1 MSFFDRI
8 SYNNIESVYLTIS
21 GQQDLLLQDSEKPKM
36 IKAFTNRSSFYVK
49 RKGCLIM
56 AKILV
61 AGQIPEIGLQLLRG
75 HEVEMYDKEGLIST
89 EELVKRVKDKDALLS
104 LLSTKVPKEVV
115 DAAPNLKIIANYG
128 AGYDNIDYKYA
139 VEKDIAVTNTPKVST
154 EATAELTFAI
164 LLAAARRIP
173 EGDTLCRTV
182 GFNGW
187 APLFFLGREVY
198 GKTIG
203 IIGLGE
209 IGKAVAKRAKA
220 FGMNI
225 VYTGPSRKYEAEQ
238 ELEATY
244 VTLEELLQTADF
256 ITINCAYNP
265 KLHHMIDE
273 EQFRMMKQTAYII
286 NAARGPIMNEE
297 ALAHALETK
306 EIEGAALDVF
316 EFEPK
321 ITEKLKG
328 LTNVVL
334 TPHIGNATIETRD
347 AMAEMAVRNILAV
360 LEGNEPLT
368 PVYKKELIMK

>member
-1 MSFFDRI
+1 
-8 SYNNIESVYLTIS
+8 
-21 GQQDLLLQDSEKPKM
+21 
-36 IKAFTNRSSFYVK
+36 
-49 RKGCLIM
+49 M

-61 AGQIPEIGLQLLRG
+61 AGNIPEIGLQLLQN
-75 HEVEMYDKEGLIST
+75 HEIEMYDKEELIST
-89 EELVKRVKDKDALLS
+89 EELAKRVKDKDALLS
-104 LLSTKVPKEVV
+104 LLSTKVTKEVI
-115 DAAPNLKIIANYG
+115 DAASNLKIIANYG
-128 AGYDNIDYKYA
+128 AGYDNIAYKYA
-139 VEKDIAVTNTPKVST
+139 AEKGVVVTNTPKVST

-220 FGMNI
+220 FGMNVI
-225 VYTGPSRKYEAEQ
+225 YTGPNRKYETES
-238 ELEATY
+238 EIEATY

-265 KLHHMIDE
+265 SLHHMINE
-273 EQFRMMKQTAYII
+273 EQFKMMKKTAYII
-286 NAARGPIMNEE
+286 NAARGPIMNEL
-297 ALAHALETK
+297 ALAHALETN

-321 ITEKLKG
+321 ITERLKG
-328 LTNVVL
+328 LKNVVL
-334 TPHIGNATIETRD
+334 TPHVGNATFETRD
-347 AMAEMAVRNILAV
+347 AMAEIAVRNILAV
-360 LEGNEPLT
+360 LEGEEPLT
-368 PVYKKELIMK
+368 PVNQKEFVTK

>member
-1 MSFFDRI
+1 
-8 SYNNIESVYLTIS
+8 
-21 GQQDLLLQDSEKPKM
+21 
-36 IKAFTNRSSFYVK
+36 
-49 RKGCLIM
+49 M
-56 AKILV
+56 ANILV
-61 AGQIPEIGLQLLRG
+61 AGNIPEIGLQLLQN
-75 HEVEMYDKEGLIST
+75 HEIEMYDKEELIST
-89 EELVKRVKDKDALLS
+89 EELAKRVKDKDALLS
-104 LLSTKVPKEVV
+104 LLSTKVTKEVI
-115 DAAPNLKIIANYG
+115 DAASNLKIIANYG
-128 AGYDNIDYKYA
+128 AGYDNIAYKYA
-139 VEKDIAVTNTPKVST
+139 AEKGVVVTNTPKVST

-220 FGMNI
+220 FGMNVI
-225 VYTGPSRKYEAEQ
+225 YTGPNRKYETES
-238 ELEATY
+238 EIEATY

-265 KLHHMIDE
+265 SLHHMINE
-273 EQFRMMKQTAYII
+273 EQFKMMKKTAYII
-286 NAARGPIMNEE
+286 NAARGPIMNEL
-297 ALAHALETK
+297 ALAHALETN

-321 ITEKLKG
+321 ITERLKG
-328 LTNVVL
+328 LKNVVL
-334 TPHIGNATIETRD
+334 TPHVGNATFETRD

-360 LEGNEPLT
+360 LEGEEPLT
-368 PVYKKELIMK
+368 PISQKEFVTK

>member
-1 MSFFDRI
+1 
-8 SYNNIESVYLTIS
+8 
-21 GQQDLLLQDSEKPKM
+21 
-36 IKAFTNRSSFYVK
+36 
-49 RKGCLIM
+49 M

-61 AGQIPEIGLQLLRG
+61 AGKIPEIGLQLLQN
-75 HEVEMYDKEGLIST
+75 HDVEMYDKEGLISV
-89 EELVKRVKDKDALLS
+89 EELAERVKEKDALLS
-104 LLSTKVPKEVV
+104 LLSTKVTKEVIDV
-115 DAAPNLKIIANYG
+115 APDLEIIANYG
-128 AGYDNIDYKYA
+128 AGYDNIDYMYA
-139 VEKDIAVTNTPKVST
+139 AEKGITVTNTPKVST
-154 EATAELTFAI
+154 EATAELTFAL

-220 FGMNI
+220 FGMNVI
-225 VYTGPSRKYEAEQ
+225 YTGPNRKDEAES
-238 ELEATY
+238 ELEAIY

-265 KLHHMIDE
+265 SLHHMIDE
-273 EQFRMMKQTAYII
+273 EQFKMMKKTAYII
-286 NAARGPIMNEE
+286 NAARGPIMNEL
-297 ALAHALETK
+297 ALAHALETN

-321 ITEKLKG
+321 ITERLKG
-328 LTNVVL
+328 LKNVVL
-334 TPHIGNATIETRD
+334 TPHVGNATFETRD

-360 LEGNEPLT
+360 LEGEEPLT
-368 PVYKKELIMK
+368 PVKQKVLVTK

>member
-1 MSFFDRI
+1 
-8 SYNNIESVYLTIS
+8 
-21 GQQDLLLQDSEKPKM
+21 
-36 IKAFTNRSSFYVK
+36 
-49 RKGCLIM
+49 M

-61 AGQIPEIGLQLLRG
+61 AGNIPEIGLQLLQN
-75 HEVEMYDKEGLIST
+75 HEIEMYDKEELISN
-89 EELVKRVKDKDALLS
+89 EELAERIAGKDALLS
-104 LLSTKVPKEVV
+104 LLSTKVTKEVI
-115 DAAPNLKIIANYG
+115 DAAPDLKIIANYG

-139 VEKDIAVTNTPKVST
+139 LEKGIAVTNTPKVST
-154 EATAELTFAI
+154 EATAELTFAL

-203 IIGLGE
+203 VIGLGE

-220 FGMNI
+220 FGMNVI
-225 VYTGPSRKYEAEQ
+225 YTGPNRKQEVEAE
-238 ELEATY
+238 LDATY
-244 VTLEELLQTADF
+244 VTLDELLQTADF

-265 KLHHMIDE
+265 SLHHMIDE
-273 EQFRMMKQTAYII
+273 EQFKMMKKTAYIV
-286 NAARGPIMNEE
+286 NAARGPIMNEL
-297 ALAHALETK
+297 ALAHALETN

-328 LTNVVL
+328 LKNVVL
-334 TPHIGNATIETRD
+334 TPHVGNATFETRD
-347 AMAEMAVRNILAV
+347 AMAEVAVRNILAV
-360 LEGNEPLT
+360 LEGEGPVT
-368 PVYKKELIMK
+368 PVNQKVLVTK

>member
-1 MSFFDRI
+1 
-8 SYNNIESVYLTIS
+8 
-21 GQQDLLLQDSEKPKM
+21 
-36 IKAFTNRSSFYVK
+36 
-49 RKGCLIM
+49 M

-61 AGQIPEIGLQLLRG
+61 AGNIPEIGLQLLQN
-75 HEVEMYDKEGLIST
+75 HEIEMYDKEELIST
-89 EELVKRVKDKDALLS
+89 EELAKRVKDKDALLS
-104 LLSTKVPKEVV
+104 LLSTKVTKEVI
-115 DAAPNLKIIANYG
+115 DAASNLKIIANYG
-128 AGYDNIDYKYA
+128 AGYDNIAYKYA
-139 VEKDIAVTNTPKVST
+139 AEKGVVVTNTPKVSR

-220 FGMNI
+220 FGMN
-225 VYTGPSRKYEAEQ
+225 VMYTGPNRKYETES
-238 ELEATY
+238 EIEATY

-265 KLHHMIDE
+265 SLHHMINE
-273 EQFRMMKQTAYII
+273 EQFKMMKKTAYII
-286 NAARGPIMNEE
+286 NAARGPIMNEL
-297 ALAHALETK
+297 ALAHALETN

-321 ITEKLKG
+321 ITERLKG
-328 LTNVVL
+328 LKNIVL
-334 TPHIGNATIETRD
+334 TPHVGNATFETRD

-360 LEGNEPLT
+360 LEGEEPLT
-368 PVYKKELIMK
+368 PVNQKEFVTK

>member
-1 MSFFDRI
+1 
-8 SYNNIESVYLTIS
+8 
-21 GQQDLLLQDSEKPKM
+21 
-36 IKAFTNRSSFYVK
+36 
-49 RKGCLIM
+49 M

-61 AGQIPEIGLQLLRG
+61 AGKIPEIGLRLLQNYD
-75 HEVEMYDKEGLIST
+75 VEMYDKEELIRA

-104 LLSTKVPKEVV
+104 LLSTKVTKEVI
-115 DAAPNLKIIANYG
+115 DAAPDLKIIANYG
-128 AGYDNIDYKYA
+128 AGYDNIDYTYA
-139 VEKDIAVTNTPKVST
+139 AEKGIAVTNTPKVST
-154 EATAELTFAI
+154 EATAELTFAL

-173 EGDTLCRTV
+173 EGDTVCRTV

-203 IIGLGE
+203 VIGLGE

-225 VYTGPSRKYEAEQ
+225 IYTGPNRKLEVEN

-244 VTLEELLQTADF
+244 VTLEELLHTADF

-265 KLHHMIDE
+265 SLHHMIDE
-273 EQFRMMKQTAYII
+273 EQFKMMKKTAYII
-286 NAARGPIMNEE
+286 NAARGPIMNEL
-297 ALAHALETK
+297 ALAHALETN

-321 ITEKLKG
+321 ITERLKG
-328 LTNVVL
+328 LKNVVL
-334 TPHIGNATIETRD
+334 TPHVGNATFETRD

-360 LEGNEPLT
+360 LEGEEALT
-368 PVYKKELIMK
+368 PVNQKELVTK

>member
-1 MSFFDRI
+1 
-8 SYNNIESVYLTIS
+8 
-21 GQQDLLLQDSEKPKM
+21 
-36 IKAFTNRSSFYVK
+36 
-49 RKGCLIM
+49 M

-61 AGQIPEIGLQLLRG
+61 AGQIPEIGLQLLRD
-75 HEVEMYDKEGLIST
+75 HEVEMYDKEELIDT
-89 EELVKRVKDKDALLS
+89 EELVARVKDKDVLLS
-104 LLSTKVPKEVV
+104 LLSTKVPKEVI
-115 DAAPNLKIIANYG
+115 DAAPYLKIIANYG

-164 LLAAARRIP
+164 LLAAARRIL

-209 IGKAVAKRAKA
+209 IGKAVAKRANA

-225 VYTGPSRKYEAEQ
+225 VYTGPSRKYRAEQ
-238 ELEATY
+238 ELGATY

-256 ITINCAYNP
+256 VTINCAYNP

-273 EQFRMMKQTAYII
+273 EQFRLMKKTAYII

-297 ALAHALETK
+297 ALAFALETK
-306 EIEGAALDVF
+306 KIEGAALDVF

-321 ITEKLKG
+321 ITERLKE

-368 PVYKKELIMK
+368 PVYKKELVTK

>member
-1 MSFFDRI
+1 
-8 SYNNIESVYLTIS
+8 
-21 GQQDLLLQDSEKPKM
+21 
-36 IKAFTNRSSFYVK
+36 
-49 RKGCLIM
+49 M

-61 AGQIPEIGLQLLRG
+61 AGQIPEIGLQLLRD
-75 HEVEMYDKEGLIST
+75 HEVEMYDKEELISK
-89 EELVKRVKDKDALLS
+89 EELVKRVQDKDALLS
-104 LLSTKVPKEVV
+104 LLSTKVPEEVI
-115 DAAPNLKIIANYG
+115 DAASHLKIIANYG

-225 VYTGPSRKYEAEQ
+225 VYTGPNRKYEAEQ

-244 VTLEELLQTADF
+244 VTQEELLQTADF

-273 EQFRMMKQTAYII
+273 EQFKMMKKTAYII
-286 NAARGPIMNEE
+286 NAARGPIMNES

>member
-1 MSFFDRI
+1 
-8 SYNNIESVYLTIS
+8 
-21 GQQDLLLQDSEKPKM
+21 
-36 IKAFTNRSSFYVK
+36 
-49 RKGCLIM
+49 M

-61 AGQIPEIGLQLLRG
+61 AGNIPEIGLQLLQN
-75 HEVEMYDKEGLIST
+75 HEIEMYDKEELIST
-89 EELVKRVKDKDALLS
+89 EELAKRVKDKDALLS
-104 LLSTKVPKEVV
+104 LLSTKVTKEVI
-115 DAAPNLKIIANYG
+115 DAASNLKIIANYG
-128 AGYDNIDYKYA
+128 AGYDNIAYKYA
-139 VEKDIAVTNTPKVST
+139 AEKGVVVTNTPKVST

-220 FGMNI
+220 FGMNVI
-225 VYTGPSRKYEAEQ
+225 YTGPNRKYETES

-265 KLHHMIDE
+265 SLHHMINE
-273 EQFRMMKQTAYII
+273 EQFKMMKKTAYII
-286 NAARGPIMNEE
+286 NAARGPIMNEL
-297 ALAHALETK
+297 ALAHALETN

-321 ITEKLKG
+321 ITERLKG
-328 LTNVVL
+328 LKNVVL
-334 TPHIGNATIETRD
+334 TPHVGNATFETRD

-360 LEGNEPLT
+360 LEGEEPLT
-368 PVYKKELIMK
+368 PVNQKEFVTK

>member
-1 MSFFDRI
+1 
-8 SYNNIESVYLTIS
+8 
-21 GQQDLLLQDSEKPKM
+21 
-36 IKAFTNRSSFYVK
+36 
-49 RKGCLIM
+49 M

-61 AGQIPEIGLQLLRG
+61 AGNIPEIGLQLLQN
-75 HEVEMYDKEGLIST
+75 HEIEMYDKEELIST
-89 EELVKRVKDKDALLS
+89 EELAKRVKDKDALLS
-104 LLSTKVPKEVV
+104 LLSTKVTKEVI
-115 DAAPNLKIIANYG
+115 DAAPDLKIIANYG
-128 AGYDNIDYKYA
+128 AGYDNIAYKYA
-139 VEKDIAVTNTPKVST
+139 AEKGVVVTNTPKVST

-220 FGMNI
+220 FGMNVI
-225 VYTGPSRKYEAEQ
+225 YTGPNRKYETES

-265 KLHHMIDE
+265 SLHHMINV
-273 EQFRMMKQTAYII
+273 EQFKMMKKTAYII
-286 NAARGPIMNEE
+286 NAARGPIMNEL
-297 ALAHALETK
+297 ALAHALETN

-321 ITEKLKG
+321 ITERLKG
-328 LTNVVL
+328 LKNVVL
-334 TPHIGNATIETRD
+334 TPHVGNATFETRD

-360 LEGNEPLT
+360 LEGEEPLT
-368 PVYKKELIMK
+368 PVNQKEFVTK

>member
-1 MSFFDRI
+1 
-8 SYNNIESVYLTIS
+8 
-21 GQQDLLLQDSEKPKM
+21 
-36 IKAFTNRSSFYVK
+36 
-49 RKGCLIM
+49 M
-56 AKILV
+56 AKILI
-61 AGQIPEIGLQLLRG
+61 AGKIPEIGLQLLRD
-75 HEVEMYDKEGLIST
+75 HEVEMYDKEELIGT
-89 EELVKRVKDKDALLS
+89 EELVARVKDKDALLS
-104 LLSTKVPKEVV
+104 LLSTKIPKEVI
-115 DAAPNLKIIANYG
+115 DAAPYLKIIANYG

-225 VYTGPSRKYEAEQ
+225 MYTGPSRKYRAEQ
-238 ELEATY
+238 ELGATY

-256 ITINCAYNP
+256 VTINCAYNP

-273 EQFRMMKQTAYII
+273 EQFRLMKKTAYII

-297 ALAHALETK
+297 ALAFALETK

-316 EFEPK
+316 EFEPN
-321 ITEKLKG
+321 ITDKLKE
-328 LTNVVL
+328 LKNVVL

-347 AMAEMAVRNILAV
+347 AMAEVAVRNILAV

>member
-1 MSFFDRI
+1 
-8 SYNNIESVYLTIS
+8 
-21 GQQDLLLQDSEKPKM
+21 
-36 IKAFTNRSSFYVK
+36 
-49 RKGCLIM
+49 M

-75 HEVEMYDKEGLIST
+75 HEVEMYDKEELIST
-89 EELVKRVKDKDALLS
+89 EELVKRVQDKDALLS
-104 LLSTKVPKEVV
+104 LLSTKVTEEVI
-115 DAAPNLKIIANYG
+115 DAASHLKIIANYG

-273 EQFRMMKQTAYII
+273 EQFKMMKKTAYII

-328 LTNVVL
+328 LQNVVL

-368 PVYKKELIMK
+368 PVYKKELILK

>member
-1 MSFFDRI
+1 
-8 SYNNIESVYLTIS
+8 
-21 GQQDLLLQDSEKPKM
+21 
-36 IKAFTNRSSFYVK
+36 
-49 RKGCLIM
+49 M

-61 AGQIPEIGLQLLRG
+61 AGNIPEIGLQLLQN
-75 HEVEMYDKEGLIST
+75 HEIEMYDKEELIST
-89 EELVKRVKDKDALLS
+89 EELAKRVKDKDALLS
-104 LLSTKVPKEVV
+104 LLSTKVTKEVI
-115 DAAPNLKIIANYG
+115 DAASNLKIIANYG
-128 AGYDNIDYKYA
+128 AGYDNIAYKYA
-139 VEKDIAVTNTPKVST
+139 AEKGVVVTNTPKVST

-220 FGMNI
+220 FGMN
-225 VYTGPSRKYEAEQ
+225 VMYTGPNRKYETES
-238 ELEATY
+238 EIEATY

-265 KLHHMIDE
+265 SLHHMINE
-273 EQFRMMKQTAYII
+273 EQFKMMKKTAYII
-286 NAARGPIMNEE
+286 NAARGPIMNEL
-297 ALAHALETK
+297 ALAHALETN

-321 ITEKLKG
+321 ITERLKG
-328 LTNVVL
+328 LKNVVF
-334 TPHIGNATIETRD
+334 TPHVGNATFETRD

-360 LEGNEPLT
+360 LEGEEPLT
-368 PVYKKELIMK
+368 PVNQKEFVTK

>member
-1 MSFFDRI
+1 
-8 SYNNIESVYLTIS
+8 
-21 GQQDLLLQDSEKPKM
+21 
-36 IKAFTNRSSFYVK
+36 
-49 RKGCLIM
+49 M

-61 AGQIPEIGLQLLRG
+61 AGNIPEIGLQLLQN
-75 HEVEMYDKEGLIST
+75 HEIEMYDKEELIST
-89 EELVKRVKDKDALLS
+89 EELAKRVKDKDALLS
-104 LLSTKVPKEVV
+104 LLSTKVTKEVI
-115 DAAPNLKIIANYG
+115 DAASNLKIIANYG
-128 AGYDNIDYKYA
+128 AGYDNIAYKYA
-139 VEKDIAVTNTPKVST
+139 AEKGVVVTNTPKVST

-203 IIGLGE
+203 IISLGE

-220 FGMNI
+220 FGMNVI
-225 VYTGPSRKYEAEQ
+225 YTGPNRKYETES
-238 ELEATY
+238 EIEATY

-265 KLHHMIDE
+265 SLHHMINE
-273 EQFRMMKQTAYII
+273 EQFKMMKKTAYII
-286 NAARGPIMNEE
+286 NAARGPIMNEL
-297 ALAHALETK
+297 ALAHALETN

-321 ITEKLKG
+321 ITERLKG
-328 LTNVVL
+328 LKNVVL
-334 TPHIGNATIETRD
+334 TPHVGNATFETRD

-360 LEGNEPLT
+360 LEGEEPLT
-368 PVYKKELIMK
+368 PVNQKEFVTK

>member
-1 MSFFDRI
+1 
-8 SYNNIESVYLTIS
+8 
-21 GQQDLLLQDSEKPKM
+21 
-36 IKAFTNRSSFYVK
+36 
-49 RKGCLIM
+49 M
-56 AKILV
+56 AKVLV
-61 AGQIPEIGLQLLRG
+61 AGNIPKIGLQLLQN
-75 HEVEMYDKEGLIST
+75 HEIEMYDKEELISS

-104 LLSTKVPKEVV
+104 LLSTKVTKEVI
-115 DAAPNLKIIANYG
+115 DAAPNLEVIANYG
-128 AGYDNIDYKYA
+128 AGYDNIDYMYA
-139 VEKDIAVTNTPKVST
+139 AEKGITVTNTPKVST
-154 EATAELTFAI
+154 EATAELTFAL

-225 VYTGPSRKYEAEQ
+225 IYTGPNRKLEAEN

-256 ITINCAYNP
+256 VTINCAYNP
-265 KLHHMIDE
+265 SLHHMIDE
-273 EQFRMMKQTAYII
+273 EQFKMMKKTAYIV
-286 NAARGPIMNEE
+286 NAARGPIMNEL
-297 ALAHALETK
+297 ALAHALETN

-321 ITEKLKG
+321 ITERLKG
-328 LTNVVL
+328 LKNVVL
-334 TPHIGNATIETRD
+334 TPHVGNATFETRD

-360 LEGNEPLT
+360 LEGKEALT
-368 PVYKKELIMK
+368 PVNQKELVTK

>member
-1 MSFFDRI
+1 
-8 SYNNIESVYLTIS
+8 
-21 GQQDLLLQDSEKPKM
+21 
-36 IKAFTNRSSFYVK
+36 
-49 RKGCLIM
+49 M

-61 AGQIPEIGLQLLRG
+61 AGNIPEIGLQLLQN
-75 HEVEMYDKEGLIST
+75 HEIEMYDKEELIST
-89 EELVKRVKDKDALLS
+89 EELAKRVKDKDALLS
-104 LLSTKVPKEVV
+104 LLSTKVTKEVI
-115 DAAPNLKIIANYG
+115 DAAPDLKIIANYG
-128 AGYDNIDYKYA
+128 AGYDNIAYKYA
-139 VEKDIAVTNTPKVST
+139 AEKGVVVTNTPKVST

-220 FGMNI
+220 FGMNVI
-225 VYTGPSRKYEAEQ
+225 YTGPNRKYETES

-265 KLHHMIDE
+265 SLHHMINE
-273 EQFRMMKQTAYII
+273 EQFKMMKKTAYII
-286 NAARGPIMNEE
+286 NAARGPIMNEL
-297 ALAHALETK
+297 ALAHALETN

-321 ITEKLKG
+321 ITERLKG
-328 LTNVVL
+328 LKNVVL
-334 TPHIGNATIETRD
+334 TPHVGNATFETRN

-360 LEGNEPLT
+360 LEGEEPLT
-368 PVYKKELIMK
+368 PVNQKEFVTK

>member
-1 MSFFDRI
+1 
-8 SYNNIESVYLTIS
+8 
-21 GQQDLLLQDSEKPKM
+21 
-36 IKAFTNRSSFYVK
+36 
-49 RKGCLIM
+49 M
-56 AKILV
+56 AKILI
-61 AGQIPEIGLQLLRG
+61 AGKIPEIGLQLLRD
-75 HEVEMYDKEGLIST
+75 HEVEMYDKEELIGT
-89 EELVKRVKDKDALLS
+89 EELVARVTDKDALLS
-104 LLSTKVPKEVV
+104 LLSTKVPKEVI
-115 DAAPNLKIIANYG
+115 DAAPHLKIIANYG

-220 FGMNI
+220 FGMKI

-238 ELEATY
+238 ELGATY

-273 EQFRMMKQTAYII
+273 EQFRLMKKTAYII

-297 ALAHALETK
+297 ALAIALERK

-321 ITEKLKG
+321 ITERLKE

-368 PVYKKELIMK
+368 PVYKKELVTK

>member
-1 MSFFDRI
+1 
-8 SYNNIESVYLTIS
+8 V
-21 GQQDLLLQDSEKPKM
+21 
-36 IKAFTNRSSFYVK
+36 
-49 RKGCLIM
+49 

-61 AGQIPEIGLQLLRG
+61 AGKIPEIGLQLLQN
-75 HEVEMYDKEGLIST
+75 HDVEMYDKEGLISV
-89 EELVKRVKDKDALLS
+89 EELAERVKEKDALLS
-104 LLSTKVPKEVV
+104 LLSTKVTKEVIDV
-115 DAAPNLKIIANYG
+115 APDLEIIANYG
-128 AGYDNIDYKYA
+128 AGYDNIDYMYA
-139 VEKDIAVTNTPKVST
+139 AEKGITVTNTPKVST
-154 EATAELTFAI
+154 EATAELTFAL

-187 APLFFLGREVY
+187 APLFFLGREIY

-220 FGMNI
+220 FGMNVI
-225 VYTGPSRKYEAEQ
+225 YTGPNRKDEAES
-238 ELEATY
+238 ELEAIY

-265 KLHHMIDE
+265 SLHHMIDE
-273 EQFRMMKQTAYII
+273 EQFKMMKKTAYII
-286 NAARGPIMNEE
+286 NAARGPIMNEL
-297 ALAHALETK
+297 ALAHALETN

-321 ITEKLKG
+321 ITERLKG
-328 LTNVVL
+328 LKNVVL
-334 TPHIGNATIETRD
+334 TPHVGNATFETRD

-360 LEGNEPLT
+360 LEGEEPLT
-368 PVYKKELIMK
+368 PVKQKVLVTK

>member
-1 MSFFDRI
+1 
-8 SYNNIESVYLTIS
+8 
-21 GQQDLLLQDSEKPKM
+21 
-36 IKAFTNRSSFYVK
+36 
-49 RKGCLIM
+49 M

-61 AGQIPEIGLQLLRG
+61 AGNIPEIGLQLLQN
-75 HEVEMYDKEGLIST
+75 HEIEMYDKEELIST
-89 EELVKRVKDKDALLS
+89 EELAKRVKDKDALLS
-104 LLSTKVPKEVV
+104 LLSTKVTKEVI
-115 DAAPNLKIIANYG
+115 DAASNLKIIANYG
-128 AGYDNIDYKYA
+128 AGYDNIAYKYA
-139 VEKDIAVTNTPKVST
+139 AEKGVVVTNTPKVST

-220 FGMNI
+220 FGMNVI
-225 VYTGPSRKYEAEQ
+225 YTGPNRKYETES
-238 ELEATY
+238 EIEATY

-265 KLHHMIDE
+265 SLHHMINE
-273 EQFRMMKQTAYII
+273 EQFKMMKKTAYII
-286 NAARGPIMNEE
+286 NAARGPIMNEL
-297 ALAHALETK
+297 ALAHALETN

-321 ITEKLKG
+321 ITERLKG
-328 LTNVVL
+328 LKNIVL
-334 TPHIGNATIETRD
+334 TPHVGNATFETRD

-360 LEGNEPLT
+360 LEGEEPLT
-368 PVYKKELIMK
+368 PVNQKEFVTK

>member
-1 MSFFDRI
+1 
-8 SYNNIESVYLTIS
+8 
-21 GQQDLLLQDSEKPKM
+21 
-36 IKAFTNRSSFYVK
+36 
-49 RKGCLIM
+49 M

-61 AGQIPEIGLQLLRG
+61 AGNIPEVGLQLLQN
-75 HEVEMYDKEGLIST
+75 HEIEMYDKEELIST
-89 EELVKRVKDKDALLS
+89 EELAKRVKDKDALLS
-104 LLSTKVPKEVV
+104 LLSTKVTKEVI
-115 DAAPNLKIIANYG
+115 DAASNLKIIANYG
-128 AGYDNIDYKYA
+128 AGYDNIAYKYA
-139 VEKDIAVTNTPKVST
+139 AEKGVVVTNTPKVST

-220 FGMNI
+220 FGMN
-225 VYTGPSRKYEAEQ
+225 VMYTGPNRKYETES
-238 ELEATY
+238 EIEATY

-265 KLHHMIDE
+265 SLHHMINE
-273 EQFRMMKQTAYII
+273 EQFKMMKKTAYII
-286 NAARGPIMNEE
+286 NAARGPIMNEL
-297 ALAHALETK
+297 ALAHALETN

-321 ITEKLKG
+321 ITERLKG
-328 LTNVVL
+328 LKNIVL
-334 TPHIGNATIETRD
+334 TPHVGNATFETRD

-360 LEGNEPLT
+360 LEGEEPLT
-368 PVYKKELIMK
+368 PVNQKEFVTK

>member
-1 MSFFDRI
+1 
-8 SYNNIESVYLTIS
+8 
-21 GQQDLLLQDSEKPKM
+21 
-36 IKAFTNRSSFYVK
+36 
-49 RKGCLIM
+49 M
-56 AKILV
+56 AKILI
-61 AGQIPEIGLQLLRG
+61 AGQIPKIGLQLLRG
-75 HEVEMYDKEGLIST
+75 HEVEMYDKEELIGT
-89 EELVKRVKDKDALLS
+89 EELVARVQDKDALLS
-104 LLSTKVPKEVV
+104 LLSTKVTEEVIA
-115 DAAPNLKIIANYG
+115 AAPHLKIIANYG
-128 AGYDNIDYKYA
+128 AGYDNINYKYA
-139 VEKDIAVTNTPKVST
+139 AEKDIAVTNTPKVST

-187 APLFFLGREVY
+187 ALLFFLGREVY

-273 EQFRMMKQTAYII
+273 EQFRMMKKTAYMI

-321 ITEKLKG
+321 ITEKLKE

-347 AMAEMAVRNILAV
+347 AMAEMAVRNILEV

-368 PVYKKELIMK
+368 PVYKKELVTK

>member
-1 MSFFDRI
+1 
-8 SYNNIESVYLTIS
+8 
-21 GQQDLLLQDSEKPKM
+21 
-36 IKAFTNRSSFYVK
+36 
-49 RKGCLIM
+49 M

-61 AGQIPEIGLQLLRG
+61 AGNIPEIGLQLLQN
-75 HEVEMYDKEGLIST
+75 HEIEMYDKEELIST
-89 EELVKRVKDKDALLS
+89 EELAKRVKDKDALLS
-104 LLSTKVPKEVV
+104 LLSTKVTKEVI
-115 DAAPNLKIIANYG
+115 DAASNLKIIANYG
-128 AGYDNIDYKYA
+128 AGYDNIAYKYA
-139 VEKDIAVTNTPKVST
+139 AEKGVVVTNTPKVST

-220 FGMNI
+220 FGMNVI
-225 VYTGPSRKYEAEQ
+225 YTGPNRKYETES
-238 ELEATY
+238 EIEATY

-265 KLHHMIDE
+265 SLHHMINE
-273 EQFRMMKQTAYII
+273 EQFKMMKKTAYII
-286 NAARGPIMNEE
+286 NAARGPIMNEL
-297 ALAHALETK
+297 ALAHALETN

-321 ITEKLKG
+321 ITERLKG
-328 LTNVVL
+328 LKNVVL
-334 TPHIGNATIETRD
+334 TPHVGNATFETRD

-360 LEGNEPLT
+360 LEGEEPLT
-368 PVYKKELIMK
+368 PVNQKEFVTK